1 MSLLDDLYPSLRG
14 ASDEGPIWQD
24 PERPWEILSNSE
36 NGIISQIIRII
47 GSEEGVFIHPT
58 ATIGDFVE
66 IEGPCYIGPG
76 VEVRHCAFLRRGSW
90 LCEGSLVGHSTEI
103 KNSILLPRSKA
114 PHFNYVGDSIIGSN
128 VNLGAGTKLS
138 NVRNDKQIITVR
150 WSDGSRIDTGMR
162 KLGALIGD
170 DCQLGCNVVT
180 NPGVVIR
187 PGSLINPN
195 RTISGWND

>member
-1 MSLLDDLYPSLRG
+1 MSLLDDLYPGLRG

-76 VEVRHCAFLRRGSW
+76 VEVRHWAFLRRGSW
-90 LCEGSLVGHSTEI
+90 L
-103 KNSILLPRSKA
+103 
-114 PHFNYVGDSIIGSN
+114 
-128 VNLGAGTKLS
+128 
-138 NVRNDKQIITVR
+138 
-150 WSDGSRIDTGMR
+150 
-162 KLGALIGD
+162 
-170 DCQLGCNVVT
+170 
-180 NPGVVIR
+180 
-187 PGSLINPN
+187 
-195 RTISGWND
+195 